1 MPMLGKPFFTQKK
14 QPAKINILSGK
25 IEPQI
30 TYALRSTRILVG
42 GGKCTCVQVGT
53 THQSV
58 DEIAENIVIGS
69 KGILSFLNG
78 WKTSNQSIYEPK
90 TVFLFHYIQAIQ
102 LKVTLM
108 TLRILTKNKFK

>member
-78 WKTSNQSIYEPK
+78 WKNVKSI
-90 TVFLFHYIQAIQ
+90 H
-102 LKVTLM
+102 
-108 TLRILTKNKFK
+108 LRTKNSISIPLYPSDTAESDS